1 MLFYQR
7 AMAAFA
13 EATARRGRSRSTFCI
28 ALRGW
33 IELADLSVL
42 VAVATVAEVDAN
54 QSPKAEE

>member
-1 MLFYQR
+1 
-7 AMAAFA
+7 MAAFA